1 MDEAQFWELVQRA
14 HDVAGNDMDRKCEV
28 LKDEIG
34 MLSRNDA
41 NDFASLFDAMMDR
54 ANSYKL
60 WGAAYVIHGG
70 CGDDTFD
77 DFRSSLISRGR
88 SCFERATANS
98 DSLADEPFDETAWF
112 YEGYQYAVGDGVKAV
127 AGMQPRRRHPHP
139 DRPSGEAWVE
149 DDLPELF
156 PRLYAKF
163 TPEPPFERGA
173 IWRAQAAQTLLR
185 RRAWALAFRRWC
197 RKWDRRG
204 LRILILLVEVI
215 GRTRR

>member
-1 MDEAQFWELVQRA
+1 VDEAQFWELVQRA
-14 HDVAGNDMDRKCEV
+14 HDAAGADMDRKCKV
-28 LKDEIG
+28 LQAEIG

-41 NDFASLFDAMMDR
+41 NDFAILFDMMMDR
-54 ANSYKL
+54 AYSHKL

-88 SCFERATANS
+88 ACFERAIADP

-112 YEGYQYAVGDGVKAV
+112 YEGYQYAVTAGVMAV
-127 AGMQPRRRHPHP
+127 VGMRPGRRHPHP

-156 PRLYAKF
+156 PRLNAKL
-163 TPEPPFERGA
+163 T
-173 IWRAQAAQTLLR
+173 
-185 RRAWALAFRRWC
+185 
-197 RKWDRRG
+197 
-204 LRILILLVEVI
+204 
-215 GRTRR
+215 